1 MRFNISSVIK
11 CLLFFLLFTAYALN
25 QTVYIT
31 KTGKKYH
38 SENCSSL
45 SSSKKSI
52 ELSEALDKGYT
63 PCKNCKPDLNLKSD
77 TKTNLVPENNSQVKN
92 QSDVTKQQC
101 EAITKSGTR
110 CKRTTQAGSK
120 YCWQHQK

>member
-1 MRFNISSVIK
+1 MLRFVLIIAFVFSFISQLAS
-11 CLLFFLLFTAYALN
+11 
-25 QTVYIT
+25 QTVYVT

-52 ELSEALDKGYT
+52 GLSEAIDKGYT
-63 PCKNCKPDLNLKSD
+63 PCKKCKPEQNLKSD
-77 TKTNLVPENNSQVKN
+77 TKTNSVPENNSKVKN
-92 QSDVTKQQC
+92 QNDVKEQQC

-110 CKRTTQAGSK
+110 CKRKAQAGSK

>member
-1 MRFNISSVIK
+1 MWRIILVIVFV
-11 CLLFFLLFTAYALN
+11 LGFFSQITS
-25 QTVYIT
+25 QTVYVT

-38 SENCSSL
+38 LENCSSL

-52 ELSEALDKGYT
+52 ELSEAIDKGYT
-63 PCKNCKPDLNLKSD
+63 PCSKCKPDKNLKSEN
-77 TKTNLVPENNSQVKN
+77 KTNLVPENNSQVKN
-92 QSDVTKQQC
+92 QNDVKDQQC

-110 CKRTTQAGSK
+110 CKRKAEVGSK